1 MNAPDPTRF
10 EGCLL
15 GLMVGDCLGLP
26 REGLSARRARRIF
39 GEEPRHALIGRRG
52 LASDDTEHAC
62 MTAQAYLASGGDPRL
77 FARSLAWRLR
87 LWLLGLPAGIGF
99 ATLRALFKLWLGFPP
114 SRSGV
119 YSAGNGP
126 AMRAPILGLVCWND
140 RGRLEALVRAS
151 TRLTHTDPRAERG
164 ALAVAL
170 AAGYAATHEPATF
183 RREDVLAEIEAIIP
197 PEDSEA
203 RSWLASLRRAV
214 LHTVDDDRFVE
225 ETGLERGVSGYVY
238 RTVPAVLWVWL
249 SSPFDY
255 AGGLERVIALGGDT
269 DTTAAIYGGIA
280 GAAVGSAGIPKR
292 WLDGIVEIPRSV
304 GWVRRLAGSL
314 AAGGDPVPLAWPLL
328 PVRNLVML
336 LIVIL
341 HGFRRMLPPY

>member
-1 MNAPDPTRF
+1 VNAPDPTRF

-39 GEEPRHALIGRRG
+39 GQELRHALVARRG

-62 MTAQAYLASGGDPRL
+62 MTAQAYLATRGDPER

-99 ATLRALFKLWLGFPP
+99 ATLRALFKLWLGIPP

-140 RGRLEALVRAS
+140 RATLEALVRAS
-151 TRLTHTDPRAERG
+151 TRLTHTDPKAERG

-170 AAGYAATHEPATF
+170 AARYAATHEAATF
-183 RREDVLAEIEAIIP
+183 RREDVLTELEAVFP

-203 RSWLASLRRAV
+203 RTWLAALRKAV
-214 LHTVDDDRFVE
+214 LDPADEDRFAE
-225 ETGLERGVSGYVY
+225 ETGLGKGVSGYVY
-238 RTVPAVLWVWL
+238 HTVPAVLWAWL
-249 SSPFDY
+249 RSPFDFE
-255 AGGLERVIALGGDT
+255 GGLRRVIDLGGDT

-280 GAAVGSAGIPKR
+280 GAAVGSVGVPQR
-292 WLDGIVEIPRSV
+292 WLDGIVEFPRSV
-304 GWVRRLAGSL
+304 GWVRRLARSL

-328 PVRNLVML
+328 PVRNLAML
-336 LIVIL
+336 VVVIL
-341 HGFRRMLPPY
+341 HGFRRTLPPY